1 MERRSGDD
9 EALLEGDIPNGD
21 DYSSHWCSRLLTS
34 LGKVDI
40 DKIASPQKNLG
51 LIEFDYDKDEETL
64 IYNKGEP
71 RTWIVFVLDI

>member
-9 EALLEGDIPNGD
+9 EALLEADIPNGD
-21 DYSSHWCSRLLTS
+21 DYSSRLLTS

-71 RTWIVFVLDI
+71 RTWIFFVLDI